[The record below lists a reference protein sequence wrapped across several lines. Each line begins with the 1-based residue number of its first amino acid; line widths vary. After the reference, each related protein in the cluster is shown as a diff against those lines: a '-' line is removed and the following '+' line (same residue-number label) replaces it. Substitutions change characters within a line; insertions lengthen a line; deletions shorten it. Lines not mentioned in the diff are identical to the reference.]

1 MKEAFM
7 AIHLD
12 HTIVRV
18 HDKEASAKFL
28 AKIFGLPYA
37 GPWGPF
43 APVKFNETLSM
54 DFDDRGEVHHN
65 HYAFLVSD
73 EEFDEILQRVKDE
86 GISFGSGPRQ
96 LDDMEINHEH
106 TGRGFYF
113 ADEYDHSWEVITH
126 TYI

>member
-1 MKEAFM
+1 M

-12 HTIVRV
+12 HTIVQS
-18 HDKEASAKFL
+18 HDKEASARFI
-28 AKIFGLPYA
+28 AKIFGLQYE

-54 DFDDRGEVHHN
+54 DFDDRREVHHN

-73 EEFDEILQRVKDE
+73 DEFDAILGRVKDE
-86 GISFGSGPRQ
+86 GIPFGSAPFQ
-96 LDDMEINHEH
+96 LDDMEINHLH
-106 TGRGFYF
+106 NGRGFYF
-113 ADEYDHSWEVITH
+113 ADANGHSWEVITH